1 MFALPNPIP
10 MQNKEGGR
18 FEDEM
23 QYDPSIIHKLKALY
37 IAKQT
42 AINKQNFEEAITL
55 RNVIQKLKGYGV
67 LLNKMEERK
76 WKHMTKAEYKEARTV
91 VKDMEQIWVTIADP
105 KYLMSLDTCYQGD
118 PERTKEN
125 MWGMRARF
133 YSSMLPENDE

>member
-1 MFALPNPIP
+1 

-76 WKHMTKAEYKEARTV
+76 
-91 VKDMEQIWVTIADP
+91 
-105 KYLMSLDTCYQGD
+105 
-118 PERTKEN
+118 
-125 MWGMRARF
+125 
-133 YSSMLPENDE
+133 